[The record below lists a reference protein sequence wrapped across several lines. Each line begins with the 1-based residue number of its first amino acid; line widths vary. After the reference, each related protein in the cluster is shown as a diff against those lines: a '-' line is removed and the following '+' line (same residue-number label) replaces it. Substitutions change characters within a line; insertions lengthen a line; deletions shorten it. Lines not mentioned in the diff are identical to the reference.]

1 MMHHPPAWA
10 VRSDPRRDAEDVHKA
25 MKGAGTNEKALINII
40 CRRNPAEIQALRA
53 SYADQ
58 FKEILDKAVESETS
72 GRFRE
77 VLLGVLRGP
86 NNFYAE
92 ALHRAIAGAGTDE
105 HTIFEILVGT
115 NRQQL
120 DAIKF
125 EYEQAY
131 KKTLRAD
138 LEGDLS
144 GDVRKLAVAL
154 VDGREPEGPVNRE
167 AAQADAERLYKAGEG
182 RLGTDEAAIIEVRS
196 HRVCVCSARIRCVL
210 PMRQVFSRRSYSH
223 LHETFRVYE
232 SLHKH
237 HTMQQAVDSE
247 FSGLLQSVLSKMV
260 TYVNSPGE
268 YHADRINSAVK
279 GAGTN
284 DTKLI
289 RVLVGQYQNLGVIKD
304 AYLAKYKKPLLDA
317 VRDDVS
323 GDYQEALLALIG
335 A

>member
-182 RLGTDEAAIIEVRS
+182 RLGTDEAAIIEV
-196 HRVCVCSARIRCVL
+196 
-210 PMRQVFSRRSYSH
+210 FSRRSYSH